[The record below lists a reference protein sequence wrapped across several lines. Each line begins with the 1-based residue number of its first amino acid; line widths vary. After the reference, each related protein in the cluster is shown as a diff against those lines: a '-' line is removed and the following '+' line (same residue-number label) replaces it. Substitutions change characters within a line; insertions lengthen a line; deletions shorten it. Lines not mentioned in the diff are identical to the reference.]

1 VQGQSLRARWRAR
14 LLGAEPPRPRA
25 GGVPRSAARCWDAV
39 RLAVCAP
46 AGARARRERRTG
58 SRADGTRGRIAPV
71 PLMPTY
77 FAVRRR
83 RGPSWNPGLTMR
95 EQAGWGAHAAFMNA
109 LAAEGFVVL
118 GGPLGDGAETLLIV
132 DATSEDVI

>member
-1 VQGQSLRARWRAR
+1 M
-14 LLGAEPPRPRA
+14 
-25 GGVPRSAARCWDAV
+25 
-39 RLAVCAP
+39 
-46 AGARARRERRTG
+46 T
-58 SRADGTRGRIAPV
+58 
-71 PLMPTY
+71 PTY

-83 RGPSWNPGLTMR
+83 RGPAWNAGLTMR

-132 DATSEDVI
+132 DATSQAVIAARLANDPWTLTGLLEIVRVEPWTILLDRDAAAANEQARTTWGTPATVSSWLADRPA